1 MAAWNLLV
9 YKVPSE
15 PSARRVYVWRKLKRL
30 GAVSL
35 QDAIWVLPANPRTL
49 EQFQW
54 LAAEIVEFGGEATVW
69 DARPAFSDQDES
81 LMRQFVAQV
90 DEAYRELLAEL
101 ERPNPDLAA
110 LSRRYQQIAA
120 ADYFN
125 SSLGQR
131 VREVLLAARG
141 GLES

>member
-1 MAAWNLLV
+1 LAAWILLV

-54 LAAEIVEFGGEATVW
+54 LAAEIVEFGGSATVW
-69 DARPAFSDQDES
+69 NARPAFSDQDET
-81 LMRQFVAQV
+81 LARQFVAQA
-90 DEAYRELLAEL
+90 DEAYRELLAGL
-101 ERPNPDLAA
+101 ERPDADFAA
-110 LSRRYQQIAA
+110 LSRRYQQIKA

-131 VREVLLAARG
+131 VREVLIAARG
-141 GLES
+141 DTEL